1 MDNPKIDIIDLF
13 SGYGGFSLGFEQA
26 GFEIENHYYSEIDP
40 HAIACYKHNFPH
52 AKYLGSVTEQSVW
65 DIPRTGNPIVVTF
78 GSPCQDFSL
87 AGRREGLT
95 GAKSSLIEYALL
107 VVERLQPDFFIWEN
121 VKGVFSSNAGA
132 DFWAIIQA
140 FTNLGPYRLEWE
152 LVNSSW
158 FVPQNRERVYVIGH
172 LAVTGR
178 SFREVFP
185 IGENDGIPASE
196 RVDTAPCISALTASD
211 GKGPSKQRPNL
222 VVPAIKKTQE
232 AYSITMERTEEGKA
246 LRKKYEAGEIEHGF
260 NEHRKPSIKEDG
272 ISLTLD
278 SSEKSRKIVVKQE
291 AKMVKVGALN
301 SSQDGQVY
309 SDNGISPCLSAGH
322 GNMPKVAINSAT
334 KSGYEEA
341 TEGDSINLS
350 MPNSKTRRGRVGK
363 GIAQTLDTQCNQAV
377 IQVGTLRTHKDGEG
391 FREMQGGISP
401 TLSARARQ
409 DGSGQ
414 PIIAV
419 QQVNASTESGGKQPY
434 QQNRVYDANGLSPC
448 LDQGAGRWSVQPSV
462 ISHYGHKN
470 KDAVVSKICPTLK
483 AESHGHTPMVT
494 VQPVLTPDRA
504 EKRQNGRRIKED
516 GEPAFTLTAQDKH
529 GIMTTSET
537 ETKIR
542 RLTEVECERLQG
554 LPDFFTK
561 WGIYQDKNGN
571 EVLKEISSTQR
582 YKMCGNGVTVSVTEA
597 IARKIKKY
605 FD

>member
-1 MDNPKIDIIDLF
+1 MKIKIDILDLF
-13 SGYGGFSLGFEQA
+13 SGYGGFSKGFEQA
-26 GFEIENHYYSEIDP
+26 GFEIENHYFSEIDS
-40 HAIACYKHNFPH
+40 HAIANYKYNFKN
-52 AKYLGSVTEQSVW
+52 ATYLGSVTNVAVW
-65 DIPRTGNPIVVTF
+65 ELKRSGNPLIITF

-87 AGRREGLT
+87 AGKRSGMGGER
-95 GAKSSLIEYALL
+95 SSLIEYAFNA
-107 VVERLQPDFFIWEN
+107 VKRLQPDFFMWEN

-132 DFWAIIQA
+132 DFWAVIQA

-158 FVPQNRERVYVIGH
+158 FVPQNRERVYVVGH

-185 IGENDGIPASE
+185 IGESGGWDDEQEGEPRGEGQRVRGYNTRANCIRARYGKDGSE
-196 RVDTAPCISALTASD
+196 NLIATNFQGNNIANTLRSG
-211 GKGPSKQRPNL
+211 GKG
-222 VVPAIKKTQE
+222 
-232 AYSITMERTEEGKA
+232 
-246 LRKKYEAGEIEHGF
+246 
-260 NEHRKPSIKEDG
+260 
-272 ISLTLD
+272 SLTD
-278 SSEKSRKIVVKQE
+278 KHNWD
-291 AKMVKVGALN
+291 MVKV
-301 SSQDGQVY
+301 S
-309 SDNGISPCLSAGH
+309 
-322 GNMPKVAINSAT
+322 SAT

-363 GIAQTLDTQCNQAV
+363 GVAQTLDAQCNQAV
-377 IQVGTLRTHKDGEG
+377 IQVN
-391 FREMQGGISP
+391 P
-401 TLSARARQ
+401 
-409 DGSGQ
+409 
-414 PIIAV
+414 
-419 QQVNASTESGGKQPY
+419 STESGGKQPY

-448 LDQGAGRWSVQPSV
+448 LDQGAGRWS
-462 ISHYGHKN
+462 
-470 KDAVVSKICPTLK
+470 
-483 AESHGHTPMVT
+483 

-554 LPDFFTK
+554 LPDNWTK
-561 WGIYQDKNGN
+561 YGIYQDKNGN

-605 FD
+605 FNT